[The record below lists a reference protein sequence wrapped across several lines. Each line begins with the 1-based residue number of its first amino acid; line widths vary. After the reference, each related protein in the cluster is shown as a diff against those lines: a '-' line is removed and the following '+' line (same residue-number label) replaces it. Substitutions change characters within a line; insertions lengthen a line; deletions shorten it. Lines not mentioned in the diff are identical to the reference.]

1 MLRADLH
8 VHSCHSGLTGNLAFL
23 RSLDCYSEPDAVYR
37 QARARGMD
45 LVTIT
50 DHDSIDGVLEL
61 LSCRPDATDVFMGEE
76 ISCWWPGT
84 SLEVHVA
91 AYGHTESD
99 HRELRRLRTNV
110 HDVLAYLRA
119 QRILAAVNHPFHFY
133 RGQVPLDQY
142 VQLLTTAGGVE
153 ARNGAMLRAQNEL
166 TATLAASLRAEGSRC
181 GMVAGSDSHTLRR
194 VGLTWT
200 AAAGTTR
207 EAFLASLR
215 DGGGEPGG
223 RHGTW
228 VSLSAD
234 VYGVV
239 AQYWASLAGL
249 TRQRHSV
256 SRRAL
261 GLGFSLLSL
270 PFQFTP
276 AFVAA
281 AQQSSEAAHCREYAR
296 ALVGDRAPALGAM
309 EGEQA

>member
-37 QARARGMD
+37 RARARGMD

-76 ISCWWPGT
+76 ISCWWPDT

-99 HRELRRLRTNV
+99 HRDLQRLRTNV
-110 HDVLAYLRA
+110 HDVLAYVRA
-119 QRILAAVNHPFHFY
+119 HRILAAVNHPFHFY
-133 RGQVPLDQY
+133 RGQVPLDRY
-142 VQLLTTAGGVE
+142 LQLLATASGVE

-166 TATLAASLRAEGSRC
+166 TTALAASFRAEGTPF
-181 GMVAGSDSHTLRR
+181 GTVAGSDSHTLRR

-207 EAFLASLR
+207 EAYLASLR

-228 VSLSAD
+228 ASLSAD

-239 AQYWASLAGL
+239 ARYWASLAGL
-249 TRQRHSV
+249 TRQRHSA
-256 SRRAL
+256 SRLAL
-261 GLGFSLLSL
+261 GLGFSALSL
-270 PFQFTP
+270 PFQFAP
-276 AFVAA
+276 ALVAA
-281 AQQSSEAAHCREYAR
+281 AQKSSEAARCREYAR
-296 ALVGDRAPALGAM
+296 PLVGDRAPGSGAM
-309 EGEQA
+309 TGQQA

>member
-23 RSLDCYSEPDAVYR
+23 RSLDCYSEPHAVYR

-99 HRELRRLRTNV
+99 HRELQRLRTNV

-239 AQYWASLAGL
+239 AHYWASLAGL

>member
-99 HRELRRLRTNV
+99 HRELQRLRTNV

-133 RGQVPLDQY
+133 RGQVPPDQY
-142 VQLLTTAGGVE
+142 VQLLTKAGGVE

-239 AQYWASLAGL
+239 AHYWASLAGL

-296 ALVGDRAPALGAM
+296 ALVGDRPPALGAM